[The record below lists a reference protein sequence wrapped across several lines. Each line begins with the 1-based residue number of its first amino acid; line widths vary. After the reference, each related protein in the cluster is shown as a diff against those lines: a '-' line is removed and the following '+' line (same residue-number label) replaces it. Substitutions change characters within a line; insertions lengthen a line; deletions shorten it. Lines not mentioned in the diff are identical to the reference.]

1 MAGITSLPP
10 EILAQILSYLPRK
23 RDKLRKQEDQ
33 EDQDDQIEPVEQD
46 RQGEH
51 PQYQDEHCILC
62 EQEKSNTDPTKH
74 PTKQPFELSVYLPSC
89 AAVCKAW
96 QQQVELQTFREISVM
111 SCELEYLS
119 EIMTESRISALRTLK
134 YSIAMSK
141 DVEIACSKMPE
152 VEKEVNEAIQKASMA
167 AITDVFMLLQDW
179 ENDNP
184 LMSLSMKVAHLF
196 SYNDGQRE
204 KAMRCG
210 EQWDSIENN
219 VYTLYDRLLHLGPL
233 DNLPKLKSVT
243 RLQVGSG
250 RMHMTEDSMARL
262 ATKFP
267 ALQILDLQVGYVT
280 WFMEASNWRRE
291 LVPEL
296 RYRMCEYFDLL
307 LPNSCIVMPIIR
319 DLSLMSSRI
328 CPFSS

>member
-10 EILAQILSYLPRK
+10 EILAQILSHIPRK
-23 RDKLRKQEDQ
+23 RDKLRKQ

-46 RQGEH
+46 GQGEH
-51 PQYQDEHCILC
+51 PQNQDEHCVLC
-62 EQEKSNTDPTKH
+62 EQEKSNTDPANH

-119 EIMTESRISALRTLK
+119 EIITESRISALRTLK

-141 DVEIACSKMPE
+141 DVEMACSKRPE
-152 VEKEVNEAIQKASMA
+152 VEGEVNETVQKASTA
-167 AITDVFMLLQDW
+167 AITDLFMLLQAW
-179 ENDNP
+179 EDDNS
-184 LMSLSMKVAHLF
+184 LVSLSMKIAHLY

-204 KAMRCG
+204 KATRCG
-210 EQWDSIENN
+210 EHWDSIENDT
-219 VYTLYDRLLHLGPL
+219 YTLHDRLLNLGPL
-233 DNLPKLKSVT
+233 DSLPKLKSVT

-250 RMHMTEDSMARL
+250 RIHMTEDSMARL

-267 ALQILDLQVGYVT
+267 ALQILDLQIGHVT
-280 WFMEASNWRRE
+280 WYMEASNWRRE

-296 RYRMCEYFDLL
+296 RYRMCEYFDLY
-307 LPNSCIVMPIIR
+307 S
-319 DLSLMSSRI
+319 
-328 CPFSS
+328 